1 MINARNSIS
10 CVFFYAKNGTHA
22 ANAVGALVPLRHVL
36 AKYCQ
41 LWLLALTYESLEIG
55 TIMKCQDEI
64 REILSRDPENFQA
77 LYELAR
83 SFSQEKSYAACFA
96 MADRA
101 IASYEVTPVEGE
113 QNHFFELKRLHA
125 LLLREHMFDIV
136 GPAASMLDP
145 RWKPVFKLGRPRELA
160 LCIGTHHLPILHEA
174 LCANQLKRLRFLN
187 LSITGNATKA
197 VQALLYGRYDTLRA
211 LSIAFD
217 EMPDMAH
224 LCHFFESLAP
234 HFADIVSFKL
244 RLPRIDDALAIRVRR
259 AFDRLEFFSLES
271 NERLMSESICEY
283 IADDAKSQSLMR
295 LGIVGS
301 RIGDNGLF
309 ALFSSDNLNALQALD
324 LRDGTLTNNAA
335 RVVTA
340 AHSLP
345 QLRALDLRYNEIDP
359 AGIDMLMRGNIQ
371 CKVDGQHA
379 RPASAL

>member
-22 ANAVGALVPLRHVL
+22 ANAVGALVPFRHVL

-41 LWLLALTYESLEIG
+41 LWLLALTYESLEIE

-64 REILSRDPENFQA
+64 REILSKDPENFQA

-187 LSITGNATKA
+187 LRAMRRKPSKPFSTVATILCEPCRSRSTKCPIWRICAISSIPSRRISPTSFRSNC
-197 VQALLYGRYDTLRA
+197 D
-211 LSIAFD
+211 S
-217 EMPDMAH
+217 P
-224 LCHFFESLAP
+224 ESTTHSP
-234 HFADIVSFKL
+234 FA
-244 RLPRIDDALAIRVRR
+244 
-259 AFDRLEFFSLES
+259 
-271 NERLMSESICEY
+271 
-283 IADDAKSQSLMR
+283 
-295 LGIVGS
+295 
-301 RIGDNGLF
+301 
-309 ALFSSDNLNALQALD
+309 
-324 LRDGTLTNNAA
+324 
-335 RVVTA
+335 
-340 AHSLP
+340 
-345 QLRALDLRYNEIDP
+345 
-359 AGIDMLMRGNIQ
+359 
-371 CKVDGQHA
+371 
-379 RPASAL
+379 

>member
-1 MINARNSIS
+1 
-10 CVFFYAKNGTHA
+10 
-22 ANAVGALVPLRHVL
+22 
-36 AKYCQ
+36 
-41 LWLLALTYESLEIG
+41 
-55 TIMKCQDEI
+55 
-64 REILSRDPENFQA
+64 
-77 LYELAR
+77 
-83 SFSQEKSYAACFA
+83 

-113 QNHFFELKRLHA
+113 QNRFFELKRLHA

-224 LCHFFESLAP
+224 LCHFFEFLAP

-244 RLPRIDDALAIRVRR
+244 RLPRIDDTLAIRVRR

-371 CKVDGQHA
+371 CKVDGQHV